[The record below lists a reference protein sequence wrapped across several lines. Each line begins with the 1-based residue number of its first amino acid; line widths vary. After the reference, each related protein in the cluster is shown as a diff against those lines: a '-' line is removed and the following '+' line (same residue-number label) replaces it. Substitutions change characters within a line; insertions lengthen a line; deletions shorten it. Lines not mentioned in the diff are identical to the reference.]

1 MVGCRRRQ
9 DLGPHQNLR
18 IGTSGYS
25 YKEWRGAF
33 YPEKM
38 KDAEML
44 AFYASR
50 FGAVEINNTFYRMPA
65 AAMLERWAQETP
77 PGFTFAL
84 KAPQRITHHKRLA
97 DVASEVSY
105 FLSVASGLSGKLGP
119 VLYQLPPYLKKD
131 LGRLRAFLE
140 TLPAHPR
147 SAFEFR
153 HESWTGPET
162 ETILAEG
169 GAALCIADTDDAPV
183 DAFPATAPWGYLRLR
198 RASYSE
204 EDLRRWLDRI
214 RAQSWSDV
222 FVFFKHEDEARGPDF
237 AARLAALAKD
247 NLA

>member
-1 MVGCRRRQ
+1 VPPEAG
-9 DLGPHQNLR
+9 LAPHQNLR

-25 YKEWRGAF
+25 YKQWRGAF
-33 YPEKM
+33 YPGKM

-65 AAMLERWAQETP
+65 PSMLERWAQETP

-105 FLSVASGLSGKLGP
+105 FLSVASVLSGKLGP
-119 VLYQLPPYLKKD
+119 VLYQTPPYLKKD

-140 TLPAHPR
+140 TLPARPR

-153 HESWTGPET
+153 HESWIGPET

-169 GAALCIADTDDAPV
+169 GAALCVADTDDEPV

-204 EDLRRWLDRI
+204 DDLRRWLDRI
-214 RAQSWSDV
+214 RAQSWSDA
-222 FVFFKHEDEARGPDF
+222 FVFFKHEDEARGPHF
-237 AARLAALAKD
+237 AARLGALAEGAS
-247 NLA
+247 NP